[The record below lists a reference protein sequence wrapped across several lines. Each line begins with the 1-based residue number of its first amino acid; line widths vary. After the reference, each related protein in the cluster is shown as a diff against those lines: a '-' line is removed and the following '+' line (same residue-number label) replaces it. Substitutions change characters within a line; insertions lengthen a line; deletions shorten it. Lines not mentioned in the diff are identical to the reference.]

1 MSSSTNKN
9 NSNSNIIKI
18 MVHINKLKYDDAIF
32 DYLDSIDNMNQKF
45 NDSDETQQIDFI
57 KYILSK
63 MKHKD
68 NFKLIL
74 PSLKITNIYVFRT
87 LLDWSINY
95 DEYNLCYFLFHR
107 KYNNIIFTT
116 EEYLSYEEKTNN
128 KEIALLLHQFKVK
141 ETYNDE
147 SESDSDN
154 DDSDSLNSCFESD
167 DSTSFSDSDDS
178 TSFSDDDYESES
190 SSEEE
195 TNNNSRQPIDVD

>member
-1 MSSSTNKN
+1 MSSSN
-9 NSNSNIIKI
+9 NIIKI
-18 MVHINKLKYDDAIF
+18 MNHINKLKNDDAIF
-32 DYLDSIDNMNQKF
+32 DYLDSIENMNQIF
-45 NDSDETQQIDFI
+45 NKSDETHQIDFI

-74 PSLKITNIYVFRT
+74 PSLKITNIYVLRT

-116 EEYLSYEEKTNN
+116 KEYLSYEEKTNN

-141 ETYNDE
+141 ETYNY
-147 SESDSDN
+147 ESDSD
-154 DDSDSLNSCFESD
+154 DSSDSNSSCFESD

-178 TSFSDDDYESES
+178 TSFSEDDYESES
-190 SSEEE
+190 YSEEE
-195 TNNNSRQPIDVD
+195 TNTNSRQPIDVD